1 MATDYAARL
10 DIDYPEQSNRVTT
23 LFRLVLAIPILM
35 VLSLLSG
42 PSASQYVDQAG
53 KVVSSGGGGVAGGLF
68 VATALMLVFRQRY
81 PRWWFDFGLELAR
94 FGWRVCAYLALL
106 TDQYPS
112 TVEAQSVH
120 LEVDYPD
127 AGRLNRWLPLKNFSP
142 TFRLASISDV
152 WTQQN

>member
-53 KVVSSGGGGVAGGLF
+53 KDVSSGRRDVAGG
-68 VATALMLVFRQRY
+68 Q
-81 PRWWFDFGLELAR
+81 
-94 FGWRVCAYLALL
+94 
-106 TDQYPS
+106 
-112 TVEAQSVH
+112 
-120 LEVDYPD
+120 
-127 AGRLNRWLPLKNFSP
+127 
-142 TFRLASISDV
+142 
-152 WTQQN
+152 